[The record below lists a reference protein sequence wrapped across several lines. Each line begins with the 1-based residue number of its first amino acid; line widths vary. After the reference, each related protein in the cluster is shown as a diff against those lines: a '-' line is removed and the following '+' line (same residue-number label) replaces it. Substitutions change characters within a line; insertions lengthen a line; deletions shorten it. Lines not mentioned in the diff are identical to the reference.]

1 MSPPK
6 PLVAIVGRPNVGKS
20 TLANRIVGRR
30 AAVVQEKPGV
40 TRDRREFPADWNGRS
55 FTVVDTGGWQQG
67 KDADLIEDICLQ
79 AEMAIAAADLILFV
93 VDAQGEITSDDAAVA
108 RLLRPETDRVVMVA
122 NKADNDALSRESAAF
137 TRLGLGE
144 PIPVSAIHGYG
155 VADLLDVLV
164 RRLPDPPDGDFV
176 EDPMPDVAV
185 IGRPNVGK
193 STLLNRLVGDERVLV
208 SPVPGTT
215 RDPIDVMVELDG
227 AAYRLIDTAGM
238 RRKPKMSEDVEF
250 FSVLR
255 AREVLRRAHA
265 ALLMVDATDGVT
277 HQDQRIARLAADS
290 GAALVILANKW
301 DAADLEQREQTTY
314 ELGARLGF
322 AGWGPGSPHL
332 GPHRGAPA
340 PAGFSPRDCAR
351 EPIPPYSDRRTQP
364 AHHRD
369 GSRAPS
375 SREERPAPQDPL
387 RRAIPAGPS
396 HHRLVR
402 QGKARP
408 SLPAIHREAAPPG
421 LRLHGYAGS
430 DSGAAGRW
438 TRRTMTNPTGP
449 DPDRRPPGAPLSFKL
464 MVALAALYLGWR
476 LVEGVIALYRWVF

>member
-322 AGWGPGSPHL
+322 AGWAPVLRISALTGARLHRLGSALETVLENRSRRIPTGVLNRLITEMAAEH
-332 GPHRGAPA
+332 PPPVRRGRR
-340 PAGFSPRDCAR
+340 PRILFAAQ
-351 EPIPPYSDRRTQP
+351 S
-364 AHHRD
+364 
-369 GSRAPS
+369 
-375 SREERPAPQDPL
+375 RPAP
-387 RRAIPAGPS
+387 
-396 HHRLVR
+396 
-402 QGKARP
+402 
-408 SLPAIHREAAPPG
+408 
-421 LRLHGYAGS
+421 
-430 DSGAAGRW
+430 
-438 TRRTMTNPTGP
+438 PT
-449 DPDRRPPGAPLSFKL
+449 
-464 MVALAALYLGWR
+464 
-476 LVEGVIALYRWVF
+476 IALFVKGKLDRPYLRFIERRLRQAYDFTGTPVRIVVRRGGGRGGR

>member
-1 MSPPK
+1 M
-6 PLVAIVGRPNVGKS
+6 GRPNVGKS

-40 TRDRREFPADWNGRS
+40 TRDRREFPAEWNGRS

-79 AEMAIAAADLILFV
+79 AEMAISAADLILFV

-108 RLLRPETDRVVMVA
+108 RLLLPETGRVVMVA
-122 NKADNDALSRESAAF
+122 NKADNDALARESAAF

-144 PIPVSAIHGYG
+144 PIPVSAIHGHG

-176 EDPMPDVAV
+176 EDPVPDVAV

-322 AGWGPGSPHL
+322 AGWAPVLRISALTGARLHRL
-332 GPHRGAPA
+332 GPALETVLENR
-340 PAGFSPRDCAR
+340 S
-351 EPIPPYSDRRTQP
+351 RR
-364 AHHRD
+364 
-369 GSRAPS
+369 
-375 SREERPAPQDPL
+375 
-387 RRAIPAGPS
+387 I
-396 HHRLVR
+396 
-402 QGKARP
+402 
-408 SLPAIHREAAPPG
+408 
-421 LRLHGYAGS
+421 
-430 DSGAAGRW
+430 
-438 TRRTMTNPTGP
+438 PTGVLNRLITEMAAEHP
-449 DPDRRPPGAPLSFKL
+449 PPVRRGRRPRILF
-464 MVALAALYLGWR
+464 AAQSR
-476 LVEGVIALYRWVF
+476 SVPPTIALFAKGKLDRPYLRFIERRLRQAYDFTGTPVRIVVRRGGGRGGR

>member
-1 MSPPK
+1 M
-6 PLVAIVGRPNVGKS
+6 
-20 TLANRIVGRR
+20 
-30 AAVVQEKPGV
+30 QEEPGV
-40 TRDRREFPADWNGRS
+40 TRDRREFPAEWNGRS

-67 KDADLIEDICLQ
+67 KDADLIEDICIQ

-93 VDAQGEITSDDAAVA
+93 VDAQGGITSDDAAVA
-108 RLLRPETDRVVMVA
+108 RLLRPETGSVVMVA

-144 PIPVSAIHGYG
+144 PLPVSAIHGHG

-164 RRLPDPPDGDFV
+164 HRLPDAPDGDIV
-176 EDPMPDVAV
+176 GDPVPEVAV

-193 STLLNRLVGDERVLV
+193 STLLNRLVGDDRVLV

-215 RDPIDVMVELDG
+215 RDPIDVMLEMDG

-322 AGWGPGSPHL
+322 AGWAPVLRISALTGARLHRL
-332 GPHRGAPA
+332 GPALETVLENR
-340 PAGFSPRDCAR
+340 S
-351 EPIPPYSDRRTQP
+351 RR
-364 AHHRD
+364 
-369 GSRAPS
+369 
-375 SREERPAPQDPL
+375 
-387 RRAIPAGPS
+387 I
-396 HHRLVR
+396 
-402 QGKARP
+402 
-408 SLPAIHREAAPPG
+408 
-421 LRLHGYAGS
+421 
-430 DSGAAGRW
+430 
-438 TRRTMTNPTGP
+438 PTGVLNRLITELAAEHP
-449 DPDRRPPGAPLSFKL
+449 PPVRRGRRPRILF
-464 MVALAALYLGWR
+464 AAQSR
-476 LVEGVIALYRWVF
+476 SVPPTIALFVKGKLDRPYLRFLERRLRQAYDFTGTPVRIVVRRGGGRGGG

>member
-40 TRDRREFPADWNGRS
+40 TRDRREFPAEWNGRS

-67 KDADLIEDICLQ
+67 RDAGLVEDICIQ
-79 AEMAIAAADLILFV
+79 AELAVAAADLILFV
-93 VDAQGEITSDDAAVA
+93 IDAQGGITSDDAAVA

-122 NKADNDALSRESAAF
+122 NKADNDTLSRESATF

-144 PIPVSAIHGYG
+144 PLPVSAIHGHG

-164 RRLPDPPDGDFV
+164 RRLPDPPDRDIV
-176 EDPMPDVAV
+176 EDPVPDVAV

-193 STLLNRLVGDERVLV
+193 STLLNRLVGNERVLV

-215 RDPIDVMVELDG
+215 RDPIDVMIELDG
-227 AAYRLIDTAGM
+227 AGYRLIDTAGM
-238 RRKPKMSEDVEF
+238 RRKPKISEDVEF

-265 ALLMVDATDGVT
+265 ALLMVDAADGVT
-277 HQDQRIARLAADS
+277 HQDQRIARLAVDS

-301 DAADLEQREQTTY
+301 DAADLERREQTTY

-322 AGWGPGSPHL
+322 AGWAPVLRVSALTGARLHRL
-332 GPHRGAPA
+332 GPALETVLENRSRRIPTAVLNRLVADLAAEHPPPMRKGRR
-340 PAGFSPRDCAR
+340 PRILFAAQSR
-351 EPIPPYSDRRTQP
+351 SVPPTIALFVKGGTLDSTYLRFLERR
-364 AHHRD
+364 
-369 GSRAPS
+369 
-375 SREERPAPQDPL
+375 L
-387 RRAIPAGPS
+387 RRAYDFTGTP
-396 HHRLVR
+396 VR
-402 QGKARP
+402 MVVRRG
-408 SLPAIHREAAPPG
+408 
-421 LRLHGYAGS
+421 
-430 DSGAAGRW
+430 AGR
-438 TRRTMTNPTGP
+438 RG
-449 DPDRRPPGAPLSFKL
+449 G
-464 MVALAALYLGWR
+464 G
-476 LVEGVIALYRWVF
+476 